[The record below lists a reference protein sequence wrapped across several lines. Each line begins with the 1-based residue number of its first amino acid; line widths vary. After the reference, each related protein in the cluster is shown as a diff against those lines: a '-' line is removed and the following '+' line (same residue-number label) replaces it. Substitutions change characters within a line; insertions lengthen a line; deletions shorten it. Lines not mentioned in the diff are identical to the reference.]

1 MFRLLNRGKSPFVTR
16 EKVTNIG
23 TGANLDNP
31 TKIMSLDV
39 SDADRQRGM
48 MIVGTTGV
56 GKTRLEEHMITQ
68 DIAKGYNV
76 VVFDPKG
83 DQALFSKIYE
93 LAVKHDR
100 REDLILVT
108 PLYPELSALI
118 NPMQEYFMI
127 DEPVDHVTAAIPPS
141 RDEVFKWIAKEIAM
155 SVISAEIILAEQEK
169 RLANLNFENIRKKIS
184 KNALTSTK
192 EALLVINTHESN
204 RVAGIINDV
213 LQSGPEHL
221 AKVSMSLRTALMD
234 LSAGNIGKIIGQ
246 ADCNRF
252 SKRVEKDK
260 KIIMVVHTG
269 AMLIKDGSKTLGR
282 VLVSMIQK
290 FIGRTYSST
299 KEVLDTA
306 LAIYID
312 EAQRVVYEGI
322 ETLPAMAGSAK
333 VMTTFLI
340 QDIAQ
345 LSAELGEYFAK
356 IILNNCNT
364 KIFMRCP
371 DADTSDYVTRHF
383 GTKNVLTGIYSPN
396 QVTTREV
403 EQDVIKAYDVLS
415 LQNREFLMLSYSG
428 RFKGKTAEIKKSS
441 KKIEFPKAPTMAS
454 FNDEQEPNA
463 LEGA

>member
-1 MFRLLNRGKSPFVTR
+1 MFKSLNKAIPFIAR
-16 EKVTNIG
+16 EKITNIG

-31 TKIMSLDV
+31 TKILSIDILD
-39 SDADRQRGM
+39 SDRRRGM
-48 MIVGTTGV
+48 MVVGATGV
-56 GKTRLEEHMITQ
+56 GKTRLEEHFVSQ

-93 LAVKHDR
+93 LAIKYDR

-155 SVISAEIILAEQEK
+155 GVISAEIILADQER
-169 RLANLNFENIRKKIS
+169 RLPNLNFENIRTKIS
-184 KNALTSTK
+184 KDALTATRD
-192 EALLVINTHESN
+192 ALKTINSHESN

-252 SKRVEKDK
+252 SKRVENGK

-282 VLVSMIQK
+282 VLVSMLQK
-290 FIGRTYSST
+290 FIGRTYSSS

-306 LAIYID
+306 LCIYID

-322 ETLPAMAGSAK
+322 ETLPAMAGSAN

-345 LSAELGEYFAK
+345 LSAELGEDFAK

-403 EQDVIKAYDVLS
+403 EQDVIKPYDVLS
-415 LQNREFLMLSYSG
+415 LQNRDFLMLSYSG
-428 RFKGKTAEIKKSS
+428 RFKGKTAEVSRSAKKV
-441 KKIEFPKAPTMAS
+441 EFPEAPTMAS
-454 FNDEQEPNA
+454 VGDYEEPPA
-463 LEGA
+463 QEGA